1 MADAV
6 DGRESAAEGRRKVV
20 YVIVCGAPPAADI
33 HVLVKLAQ
41 AAGWDVCVIPTPEG
55 RRWLDADALAELTG
69 HPVRSTFVLPGEGES
84 LPEADA
90 ILVAPATLNT
100 VNKFRYGIADTF
112 AVGVLC
118 EARGLGI
125 PIVLAPNV
133 KDVLASHPAFEESL
147 EELGRWGVCVLEQ
160 AAIPRGV
167 RLPSWDALVEELNQ
181 IA

>member
-1 MADAV
+1 MADPAG
-6 DGRESAAEGRRKVV
+6 GRQSAPEGRQRVV
-20 YVIVCGAPPAADI
+20 YAIVCGAPPASNI
-33 HVLVKLAQ
+33 HVFVKLAQ
-41 AAGWDVCVIPTPEG
+41 AAGWDVCVIPTLEG

-69 HPVRSTFVLPGEGES
+69 HPVRSTFVLPGERES

-90 ILVAPATLNT
+90 ILVAPATLHT
-100 VNKFRYGIADTF
+100 VNKFRFGIADTF

-133 KDVLASHPAFEESL
+133 KDVLASHPTFEESL
-147 EELGRWGVCVLEQ
+147 QELRRWGVRVLDQ
-160 AAIPRGV
+160 APIPRGV
-167 RLPSWDALVEELNQ
+167 RLPPWDALVEELNQ

>member
-1 MADAV
+1 MADAL
-6 DGRESAAEGRRKVV
+6 GERQKAAQGRRRVV
-20 YVIVCGAPPAADI
+20 YAIVCGAPPASDI

-55 RRWLDADALAELTG
+55 RRWLDADALTELTG

-100 VNKFRYGIADTF
+100 INKFRYGIADTF

-118 EARGLGI
+118 EARGLGV

-147 EELGRWGVCVLEQ
+147 RELRRWGVHVLEQ
-160 AAIPRGV
+160 APIPRGV
-167 RLPSWDALVEELNQ
+167 RLPPWDALVEKLNQ